1 LNRRFVPG
9 VCNASIQLAPVD
21 RPRGYDHDVYL
32 VVDDLG
38 RLGRVWREADYDTT
52 DFETVITDLLTGQY
66 GNPIGVFAFNT
77 AEGWSRDVSA
87 DLAAELRRR
96 CDLQLTDLP
105 SFLQDF
111 VDRHNAVDR
120 SQLSLPPVCPSNAPS
135 VITAARSAK
144 TIQAGRGKGRRPAR
158 AVPPAPPP
166 MAQYTG
172 AS

>member
-1 LNRRFVPG
+1 MLNP
-9 VCNASIQLAPVD
+9 NWTPSIV
-21 RPRGYDHDVYL
+21 PRGDDHDVYL

-38 RLGRVWREADYDTT
+38 RLGRVWREADYDAT
-52 DFETVITDLLTGQY
+52 DFETIVTDLLEGQY

-120 SQLSLPPVCPSNAPS
+120 SQLSLPPV
-135 VITAARSAK
+135 
-144 TIQAGRGKGRRPAR
+144 
-158 AVPPAPPP
+158 
-166 MAQYTG
+166 
-172 AS
+172 